1 MKGLKILRCFT
12 GFIFMVLPYFT
23 RAGVGKPVVN
33 LIIISKIQTDTV
45 APKATDLDNRGDRPA
60 EDIIREVPK
69 SRRQPV
75 PIPVKI
81 KVIPVNIIKLKIVK
95 PIIKIIH

>member
-1 MKGLKILRCFT
+1 MKVLKILRCLS
-12 GFIFMVLPYFT
+12 GLIFMILPYFT
-23 RAGVGKPVVN
+23 RAGDGKPVVN
-33 LIIISKIQTDTV
+33 LIAISKIKTDTI
-45 APKATDLDNRGDRPA
+45 APKAPGSDNQGDKPA